1 MNFREKLEQEKNELT
16 AIIEVAEE
24 MKSKIINLLDKLDNQ
39 EFIEM
44 EKRFEVWKWKI
55 NLSWKKS
62 LVILAIS

>member
-44 EKRFEVWKWKI
+44 EKRFEV
-55 NLSWKKS
+55 
-62 LVILAIS
+62 